1 MQVLVDG
8 LFTGL
13 VIGLVA
19 AAFAVV
25 YLPARVFHLA
35 LAGIY
40 AAVPYSAWV
49 AVKNGVAWPLAVAIA
64 MAVGVGLSL
73 LCEFLNH
80 RPMRRKGA
88 SVEAQLIASLGVFII
103 LVQIVALIFGSE
115 TQVFRTGAS
124 ATTTFFGLALSHSQI
139 VSALV
144 ASLLLI
150 IYAVW
155 LWRSGLGLQLRAL
168 ADNPNEVALKGYDVK
183 RLHLVAFGISGVLG
197 SAGALLTAYDLG
209 FHPNGGL
216 AILLLAIVAV
226 IIGGRQSFLG
236 PILGALL
243 VGISRNLVVW
253 FWSSKWQDAVTF
265 LLLAI
270 TLLLIP
276 NGILGRKTRLEART
290 P

>member
-1 MQVLVDG
+1 
-8 LFTGL
+8 
-13 VIGLVA
+13 
-19 AAFAVV
+19 
-25 YLPARVFHLA
+25 
-35 LAGIY
+35 
-40 AAVPYSAWV
+40 
-49 AVKNGVAWPLAVAIA
+49 
-64 MAVGVGLSL
+64 
-73 LCEFLNH
+73 
-80 RPMRRKGA
+80 
-88 SVEAQLIASLGVFII
+88 
-103 LVQIVALIFGSE
+103 
-115 TQVFRTGAS
+115 
-124 ATTTFFGLALSHSQI
+124 
-139 VSALV
+139 
-144 ASLLLI
+144 
-150 IYAVW
+150 
-155 LWRSGLGLQLRAL
+155 
-168 ADNPNEVALKGYDVK
+168 
-183 RLHLVAFGISGVLG
+183 
-197 SAGALLTAYDLG
+197 LTAYDLG